1 MLKMG
6 LFGNYAKEGP
16 GVKKNEPQKKRFFY
30 FFELY
35 FRKFGKLMTLSLLYS
50 LFILPIFIIT
60 HFVLL
65 GHYFASLFYLI
76 PILTVGPATAG
87 ATYVLRNFA
96 REEPTFLA
104 GDFFE
109 AFRSNYKQSVVLSII
124 DTLFFIVS
132 GIAISFY
139 WQRTQ
144 GSVFYMILLALSI
157 TVLIIGI
164 FMNFYLY
171 ILTVTV
177 ELKIKDIL
185 KNAFFFAVIGL
196 KTNFITL
203 FFIIVV
209 LALFLGIGLLLP
221 VDYILALM
229 AIALLMMLFGY
240 STIGFIINF
249 NAYPYIKKHCIDP
262 YLAQQNEQRAEEG
275 ESEEDE
281 ESIFQD
287 ELIIKDPR
295 EEDEKE

>member
-1 MLKMG
+1 MG

-16 GVKKNEPQKKRFFY
+16 GVKKDEPQKKRFFY

-35 FRKFGKLMTLSLLYS
+35 FRKFGKLITLSLLYS
-50 LFILPIFIIT
+50 LFIIPIFIIT

-65 GHYFASLFYLI
+65 GNYFAILFYII

-109 AFRSNYKQSVVLSII
+109 AFRSNYKQSIILSVI
-124 DTLFFIVS
+124 DVLFFMIS
-132 GIAISFY
+132 SIAISFY

-144 GSVFYMILLALSI
+144 GSIFYMILLALSI
-157 TVLIIGI
+157 TVMIIGI
-164 FMNFYLY
+164 FMNFYIY
-171 ILTVTV
+171 VLTVTV

-209 LALFLGIGLLLP
+209 LAIFLGIGLLLP
-221 VDYILALM
+221 VDYILALL
-229 AIALLMMLFGY
+229 AIALLMMVFGF

-262 YLAQQNEQRAEEG
+262 FLAQQNEQKAADGEVEE
-275 ESEEDE
+275 EE

-287 ELIIKDPR
+287 ELIIKDSKDDD
-295 EEDEKE
+295 DENPS